1 MESRDLPQTDRK
13 LVRVIVGGSTLAVAG
28 CLALLFGFHRSG
40 GQIQY
45 DFTMASV
52 LAFLGGVV
60 AMAWFWRRVFQLL
73 QDEKR
78 MWRFI
83 TITSVVFV
91 IGFIACVFLPQFRP
105 EGINESELLQ
115 GMILGFIAVA
125 AVFFFVRVVMRL
137 LEQADNQ
144 SSE

>member
-1 MESRDLPQTDRK
+1 MERRDLPQTDRK
-13 LVRVIVGGSTLAVAG
+13 IDRAIVVGSTIAVAG
-28 CLALLFGFHRSG
+28 CFPWLLGFQRES

-45 DFTMASV
+45 DFTAASV
-52 LAFLGGVV
+52 LAFVGGVV

-83 TITSVVFV
+83 TITSIVFV
-91 IGFIACVFLPQFRP
+91 IAFIACVFLPQFRP

-125 AVFFFVRVVMRL
+125 
-137 LEQADNQ
+137 
-144 SSE
+144 